1 MLHTKRNVAKRNVAI
16 IGATG
21 AVGEEMLSILEE
33 RNFPVGKLFLYAS
46 KNSAGVYQKF
56 HDKNVLVKLL
66 NEEALDDF
74 DSIDIALL
82 SAGTEVSLTL
92 IPKMTERGTVCID
105 NSNAWRMDPEVP
117 LVVPEVNYED
127 LVHYSQ
133 KNIVANPNCS
143 TVQMVQVLKPIHDT
157 FRIKRVVVAT
167 YQSTSGKGKK
177 AMEELS
183 KQTIA
188 LLNQG
193 EIHVQEFPHRIA
205 FNCIPHIDS
214 FLENGYTLEE
224 MKMILETKKI
234 LHDPSMQVTAT
245 CVRVPVFGSHAEA
258 VTIETEQ
265 KASAQEI
272 RELLSQTKGVKVID
286 DPSQNLYPLNTL
298 TTGTDETCV
307 GRIREDIS
315 TPHGIALWIVSDNLR
330 KGAALNAV
338 QIAEALASEFL

>member
-1 MLHTKRNVAKRNVAI
+1 MPQPKRNVAI

-33 RNFPVGKLFLYAS
+33 KHFPVEKLFLYAS
-46 KNSAGVYQKF
+46 KNSAGEYKRFQN
-56 HDKNVLVKLL
+56 KNVPVQIL
-66 NEEALDDF
+66 NEETLDDF

-82 SAGTEVSLTL
+82 SAGTDVSLNI
-92 IPKMTERGTVCID
+92 IPKITERGTVCID

-117 LVVPEVNYED
+117 LVIPEVNTED
-127 LVHYSQ
+127 LVHYSR

-143 TVQMVQVLKPIHDT
+143 TVQMVQVLKPIHDA

-183 KQTIA
+183 KQTMA
-188 LLNQG
+188 LLNQS
-193 EIHVQEFPHRIA
+193 EVQIREFPHQIA
-205 FNCIPHIDS
+205 FNCIPHIDR

-224 MKMILETKKI
+224 MKMALETKKI
-234 LHDPSMQVTAT
+234 LHDPSIQVTAT

-258 VTIETEQ
+258 VNIETER
-265 KASAQEI
+265 KASAQEV
-272 RELLSQTKGVKVID
+272 RELLSQTKGVKVLD
-286 DPSQNLYPLNTL
+286 DPSQNLYPLNMA
-298 TTGTDETCV
+298 TTGTDDTCV

-315 TPHGIALWIVSDNLR
+315 MDNGINLWIVSDNLR
-330 KGAALNAV
+330 KGAALNAI
-338 QIAEALASEFL
+338 QIAQALASEFL

>member
-1 MLHTKRNVAKRNVAI
+1 MPQIKRNVAI

-21 AVGEEMLSILEE
+21 SVGEEMLSILEE
-33 RNFPVGKLFLYAS
+33 RKFPVEKLFLYAS
-46 KNSAGVYQKF
+46 KNSAGNYKRFQ
-56 HDKNVLVKLL
+56 DKNVPVKIL
-66 NEEALDDF
+66 NEKALHDF

-82 SAGTEVSLTL
+82 SAGTDVSLTL
-92 IPKMTERGTVCID
+92 IPKIAELGTVSID
-105 NSNAWRMDPEVP
+105 NSNAWRMDPDVP

-127 LVHYSQ
+127 LVHYSR
-133 KNIVANPNCS
+133 KNTVANPNCS
-143 TVQMVQVLKPIHDT
+143 TIQMVQVLKPIHDE
-157 FRIKRVVVAT
+157 FKIKRVVVAT

-188 LLNQG
+188 LLNQS
-193 EIHVQEFPHRIA
+193 EVQVKEFPHQIA
-205 FNCIPHIDS
+205 FNCIPHIDR

-224 MKMILETKKI
+224 MKMVLETKKI
-234 LHDPSMQVTAT
+234 LHAPNLQVTAT
-245 CVRVPVFGSHAEA
+245 CVRVPVFGSHGEA
-258 VTIETEQ
+258 VNIETER
-265 KASAQEI
+265 KASAQEV

-286 DPSQNLYPLNTL
+286 DPSQNLYPLNIA
-298 TTGTDETCV
+298 TTGTDDTCV

-315 TPHGIALWIVSDNLR
+315 IPNGINLWIVSDNLR

>member
-1 MLHTKRNVAKRNVAI
+1 MSHHMSQAKRNVAI

-33 RNFPVGKLFLYAS
+33 RKFPVGNLFLYAS
-46 KNSAGVYQKF
+46 KNSAGEYKRFQ
-56 HDKNVLVKLL
+56 DKNALVKVL
-66 NEEALDDF
+66 NEEALADF
-74 DSIDIALL
+74 DSIDLALL
-82 SAGTEVSLTL
+82 SAGTEVSLAI
-92 IPKMTERGTVCID
+92 IPKIAERGTVSID

-117 LVVPEVNYED
+117 LVVPEVNTED
-127 LVHYSQ
+127 LVHYSR

-143 TVQMVQVLKPIHDT
+143 TVQMVQVLKPIHDA

-183 KQTIA
+183 RQTIA
-188 LLNQG
+188 LLNQS
-193 EIHVQEFPHRIA
+193 EVRIQEFPHQIA
-205 FNCIPHIDS
+205 FNCIPHIDR

-234 LHDPSMQVTAT
+234 LHAPELQVTAT

-258 VTIETEQ
+258 VNIETEQ
-265 KASAQEI
+265 KASAQEV
-272 RELLSQTKGVKVID
+272 RALLSQTKGVKVMD
-286 DPSQNLYPLNTL
+286 DPSQNLYPLNIA
-298 TTGTDETCV
+298 TTGTDDTYV
-307 GRIREDIS
+307 GRIREDVSI
-315 TPHGIALWIVSDNLR
+315 PNGINLWIVSDNLR

>member
-1 MLHTKRNVAKRNVAI
+1 MPHLKRNVAI

-33 RNFPVGKLFLYAS
+33 RQFPVEKLFLYAS
-46 KNSAGVYQKF
+46 KNSAGEYKRFQN
-56 HDKNVLVKLL
+56 KNVPVKIL
-66 NEEALDDF
+66 NEETLDDF
-74 DSIDIALL
+74 DVIDIALL
-82 SAGTEVSLTL
+82 SAGTDVSLTI
-92 IPKMTERGTVCID
+92 IPKLASRGTVSID

-127 LVHYSQ
+127 LVHYSH

-143 TVQMVQVLKPIHDT
+143 TVQMVQVLKPIHDA

-183 KQTIA
+183 SQTIA
-188 LLNQG
+188 LLNQS
-193 EIHVQEFPHRIA
+193 EVQVHQFPHQIA
-205 FNCIPHIDS
+205 FNCIPHIDR

-224 MKMILETKKI
+224 MKMVLETKKI
-234 LHDPSMQVTAT
+234 LHDPAIKVTAT

-258 VTIETEQ
+258 VNIETER
-265 KASAQEI
+265 KASAQEV
-272 RELLSQTKGVKVID
+272 RELLSQTKGVKMID
-286 DPSQNLYPLNTL
+286 DPSQNLYPLNSV
-298 TTGTDETCV
+298 TTGTDDTCV
-307 GRIREDIS
+307 GRIREDVSIS
-315 TPHGIALWIVSDNLR
+315 NGINLWIVSDNLR